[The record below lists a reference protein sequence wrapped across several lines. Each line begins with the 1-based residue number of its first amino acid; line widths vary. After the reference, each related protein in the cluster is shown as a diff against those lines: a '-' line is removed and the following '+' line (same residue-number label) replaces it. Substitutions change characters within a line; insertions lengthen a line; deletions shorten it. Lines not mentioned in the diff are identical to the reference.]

1 MALLSAIPV
10 DGTIDGTESLLGQE
24 SNGTVKRFLL
34 SDLQTFLSGV
44 TSVGTT
50 FTGSILPNA
59 DDSLDIGS
67 NAAQWKDI
75 YIDGVA
81 YLDTVDIDAGAIDG
95 TAIGA
100 NSESTGK
107 FTTLQ
112 LTSGTNI
119 LSDLLPT
126 DGTFDLGSSTREF
139 QDLYIDGTAYLDAV
153 DIDSGAIDGTPIGAN
168 SHSTGKFTTLEAT
181 GALTDGSGDVGTSGQ
196 VLSSTGSITNWITIS
211 SITGLIENNSV
222 FVGQDPSSTTSTASN
237 NVSVGVTA
245 LDAITTGDNNVA
257 IGQGALTN
265 ATTSGSNVAV
275 GDNSLQAVTTN
286 TGLNTAVGSGSGQ
299 AVTTGNYNVLVGYQS
314 GTSTTVGDENT
325 AVGYRALKDNVD
337 GSRNVAIGYESLTAL
352 DPASEVSTNN
362 TALGYQS
369 GLAVTT
375 GTQNVIIG
383 QNAGDAITTS
393 SLNTIVG
400 AGAASADFTG
410 YNGMTAVGMNAAA
423 LATTGGDFF
432 GASSF
437 TNLTSGSG
445 NCGFGL
451 NAGKNVQT
459 GGQNSFFGTQAGQS
473 NSGLTSDSGNTGLGY
488 QSLTALNGGDENTSI
503 GAGSGSSLTSGNHS
517 VLIGHDAGNVIT
529 TGSNSIIIGESA
541 DPSSATTD
549 NEIVIGQGATG
560 EGANKTVI
568 GNSSTVGARV
578 FGLRTP
584 VTNITSNTSLGANDS
599 GETFVFND
607 ADGAIITLPDSGGGD
622 LTGVYYT
629 FIIGVTA
636 TSNAHKVVL
645 TDTTNE
651 KLYGQV
657 LTVDTDTS
665 DANASFAAQAG
676 DSFSAISSNGTTTGI
691 IGSKYTVTNFGA
703 DKWYAEGTMHVTG
716 SPATPFA
723 TS

>member
-1 MALLSAIPV
+1 
-10 DGTIDGTESLLGQE
+10 
-24 SNGTVKRFLL
+24 
-34 SDLQTFLSGV
+34 
-44 TSVGTT
+44 
-50 FTGSILPNA
+50 
-59 DDSLDIGS
+59 
-67 NAAQWKDI
+67 
-75 YIDGVA
+75 
-81 YLDTVDIDAGAIDG
+81 
-95 TAIGA
+95 
-100 NSESTGK
+100 
-107 FTTLQ
+107 
-112 LTSGTNI
+112 
-119 LSDLLPT
+119 
-126 DGTFDLGSSTREF
+126 
-139 QDLYIDGTAYLDAV
+139 
-153 DIDSGAIDGTPIGAN
+153 
-168 SHSTGKFTTLEAT
+168 
-181 GALTDGSGDVGTSGQ
+181 
-196 VLSSTGSITNWITIS
+196 
-211 SITGLIENNSV
+211 
-222 FVGQDPSSTTSTASN
+222 
-237 NVSVGVTA
+237 
-245 LDAITTGDNNVA
+245 
-257 IGQGALTN
+257 
-265 ATTSGSNVAV
+265 
-275 GDNSLQAVTTN
+275 
-286 TGLNTAVGSGSGQ
+286 
-299 AVTTGNYNVLVGYQS
+299 
-314 GTSTTVGDENT
+314 
-325 AVGYRALKDNVD
+325 
-337 GSRNVAIGYESLTAL
+337 
-352 DPASEVSTNN
+352 
-362 TALGYQS
+362 
-369 GLAVTT
+369 
-375 GTQNVIIG
+375 
-383 QNAGDAITTS
+383 
-393 SLNTIVG
+393 
-400 AGAASADFTG
+400 
-410 YNGMTAVGMNAAA
+410 MTAVGMNAAA

-437 TNLTSGSG
+437 TNLTSGDG

-451 NAGKNVQT
+451 NAGRNVQT
-459 GGQNSFFGTQAGQS
+459 GQQNSFFGHQAGQS
-473 NSGLTSDSGNTGLGY
+473 DAGLTSDSGNTGLGY
-488 QSLTALNGGDENTSI
+488 QALAFLNGGDENTSI
-503 GAGSGSSLTSGNHS
+503 GAGSGLSLTSGDHN

-529 TGSNSIIIGESA
+529 TGSNSIIIGEGS

-676 DSFSAISSNGTTTGI
+676 DNFSAISSDGSTTGI

-703 DKWYAEGTMHVTG
+703 DKWYVEGTMHVTG